1 MNWNRRHPG
10 LGVYTHSMKEVATDL
25 ILGCL
30 LAAFFLAGCDEAETR
45 PARNVGPTEVS
56 VVTLHPR
63 SVDITA
69 ELPGRVTARLTAEV
83 RPQVD
88 GIILKR
94 LFTEGGEVKEG
105 EVLYQIDPAPYRA
118 AYDSAVASLKRAE
131 ATLPSNLEEVERNKK
146 LILRHA
152 ISKQDLNDSIAAYSQ
167 NLADIAAAKAE
178 IETARINLGYTKIK
192 APISGIIGKSTLTP
206 GALVTANQQMAL
218 ATIRQLNPI
227 NVDVTQSS
235 SELLN
240 LRRDIEAGRIK
251 TFDSE
256 SVPVTLQLENG
267 EVYPLEGALKFS
279 EVNVNESTGTYTLR
293 AEFPNP
299 YKLLLPGMYVRA
311 VIKEGV
317 LDNSFLA
324 PQRGVTRNTKGQPIA
339 LFVNKENKVE
349 QRVLQVKR
357 NIGNNWLVE
366 SGLSD
371 GDRIIVD
378 GSQWVAPGQEVKT
391 KEVVVD
397 QTSGELKKVG
407 QDRPQANASTDEAS
421 TTERE
426 G

>member
-1 MNWNRRHPG
+1 
-10 LGVYTHSMKEVATDL
+10 
-25 ILGCL
+25 
-30 LAAFFLAGCDEAETR
+30 
-45 PARNVGPTEVS
+45 
-56 VVTLHPR
+56 
-63 SVDITA
+63 
-69 ELPGRVTARLTAEV
+69 
-83 RPQVD
+83 
-88 GIILKR
+88 
-94 LFTEGGEVKEG
+94 
-105 EVLYQIDPAPYRA
+105 
-118 AYDSAVASLKRAE
+118 
-131 ATLPSNLEEVERNKK
+131 
-146 LILRHA
+146 
-152 ISKQDLNDSIAAYSQ
+152 
-167 NLADIAAAKAE
+167 
-178 IETARINLGYTKIK
+178 
-192 APISGIIGKSTLTP
+192 
-206 GALVTANQQMAL
+206 LVTANQQTAL

-371 GDRIIVD
+371 GDKIIVD
-378 GSQWVAPGQEVKT
+378 GSQWVAPGQEVRT

-407 QDRPQANASTDEAS
+407 QDRPQANASTGEAS